1 MNTQYTRQRWT
12 SSLLAFG
19 TAVGVTAVVTLALH
33 ARVSAD
39 ETPTIRPPMPVAQ
52 TQFVEQQSFQR
63 EQRFLGLVQ
72 AASRSQVGFEVPGAI
87 AKLMVH
93 EGQAVEAGAPLAS
106 LDTQALEARRRAAA
120 SSVDQASAE
129 LELASARTQRQAP
142 LVKSGAISAQLY
154 DDTRLAEKAVRSALA
169 AATAQ
174 LNALDI
180 DLDKSTLRAPY
191 ASRIGRQLLDRGAV
205 TQPGAPA
212 FTLTSIAD
220 REAHIGVAV
229 EQAQFLRTG
238 SSYPLRWRDR
248 TVPALLVAVRPDVN
262 PISMTTVAIFS
273 IPADI
278 DAFDGEP
285 ISVSLPRTEPEV
297 GGWLPL
303 SALIEGERGIWTV
316 LALRDGDDGTVA
328 LREVVEVLHV
338 GGDRA
343 YVRGSINDGDKLI
356 ADGVHRIA
364 PGTLVAPQ
372 VLKVAP
378 QVPKAPR
385 QVLKAGPEVSR
396 AATLS
401 ASPET
406 PSINALAT
414 LES

>member
-1 MNTQYTRQRWT
+1 MNAPYSKQRWI
-12 SSLLAFG
+12 SSLMAFG
-19 TAVGVTAVVTLALH
+19 TAVGITSVVTLALH

-39 ETPTIRPPMPVAQ
+39 ETPNLRPPMPVAQ
-52 TQFVEQQSFQR
+52 TQFLEQQSFER

-93 EGQAVEAGAPLAS
+93 EGQAVEAGTALAS

-129 LELASARTQRQAP
+129 LELASARTTRQAP

-180 DLDKSTLRAPY
+180 DLEKSTLRAPY
-191 ASRIGRQLLDRGAV
+191 AARIGRQLLDRGAV
-205 TQPGAPA
+205 TQPGTPV

-229 EQAQFLRTG
+229 EQARFLRTG
-238 SSYPLRWRDR
+238 SSYPLQWRDK
-248 TVPALLVAVRPDVN
+248 TMPALLMAVRTDVN

-273 IPADI
+273 IPDDI

-285 ISVSLPRTEPEV
+285 VSVSLPRTEPET

-316 LALRDGDDGTVA
+316 LALRERDGGTVA

-338 GGDRA
+338 SGDRA

-372 VLKVAP
+372 AIKAAPQATTAAP
-378 QVPKAPR
+378 QVTKAAPQTIR
-385 QVLKAGPEVSR
+385 ANPPTVSVAAR
-396 AATLS
+396 AT
-401 ASPET
+401 SP
-406 PSINALAT
+406 SLDGG
-414 LES
+414 S